1 MAMSTTDWIAAL
13 ETACRAERD
22 GVERAE
28 RAGNGIAA
36 AINRQ
41 RLEAAHKRLSAAI
54 EAIQN

>member
-1 MAMSTTDWIAAL
+1 MSTTDWIAAL
-13 ETACRAERD
+13 ETACRAEHD

-41 RLEAAHKRLSAAI
+41 RLEAANKRLSAAI

>member
-1 MAMSTTDWIAAL
+1 MSTTDWIAAL